1 MKINLINLEN
11 VLKKATVSFSIET
24 LQLRFSNKI
33 ETNMRSNDGNTI
45 SILSVA
51 NNVLDTDEELSFNFS
66 DVAQNVMPF
75 IQLFD
80 NDEIDIDL
88 YEGAAGAGYMV
99 LKDGRQK
106 SRISFCFPT
115 VPKLLG
121 TNDVKQDVDWFFEID
136 VNEEFMNKFEKIKKV
151 GSRFGKVYLSVKDK
165 KVLLETADK
174 DNQHSNGLQ
183 YHLDDI
189 DRDDLIL
196 CFSYKDMVNLM
207 NILDIEKSF
216 KAKFTYDVDNE
227 LGMMYVYA
235 EDATEKYCLL
245 SKRQG

>member
-1 MKINLINLEN
+1 MPDLAEYFDGIPNLSGSDDIID
-11 VLKKATVSFSIET
+11 KA
-24 LQLRFSNKI
+24 
-33 ETNMRSNDGNTI
+33 
-45 SILSVA
+45 
-51 NNVLDTDEELSFNFS
+51 
-66 DVAQNVMPF
+66 
-75 IQLFD
+75 
-80 NDEIDIDL
+80 
-88 YEGAAGAGYMV
+88 
-99 LKDGRQK
+99 
-106 SRISFCFPT
+106 
-115 VPKLLG
+115 
-121 TNDVKQDVDWFFEID
+121 
-136 VNEEFMNKFEKIKKV
+136 VN
-151 GSRFGKVYLSVKDK
+151 DK
-165 KVLLETADK
+165 KVFLETADK

-216 KAKFTYDVDNE
+216 KSKFTYDVDNE